1 MFQYAE
7 HTVAGLSDVNQD
19 IPGEEVT
26 LLSGWLSV
34 LRRTVREQRVTTSP
48 SLPLFVVTGGS
59 CSTYAA
65 I

>member
-34 LRRTVREQRVTTSP
+34 LRRTVREQGTSS